1 MASQGRP
8 TERRSFRVAIICA
21 LPREADAVNLLFDQ
35 FWDEDGDPF
44 GRADGDTNTYITG
57 RIGGHNVVL
66 ALLPSMGTNSAA
78 AATASLRSSYTSL
91 KLAILVGIC
100 GGVPRIANI
109 DAYLGDVVVSN
120 AIVQYD
126 YGRQYPGH
134 FAVKKTVEDSL
145 GRANKDVRSLLT
157 VFETQLMSERL
168 QTEASK
174 HLKNLQ
180 EVAEKKRHRA
190 NYRYPGM
197 KEDKL
202 YSPEYTH
209 RHQKDCSVCA
219 GDPEAFCE
227 LASKASCIETGCD
240 PATLVTRERSEDLGE
255 SGQFRPKIFIG
266 RIGSG
271 NTVVKSGQ
279 DRDRIAA
286 AHNLIAFEMEGA
298 GAWDEVPCIVVK
310 GICDYADSHKN
321 KAWQD
326 FAAATAAAVAKAIL
340 RRYVAHDGDQSST
353 QTGKVHEPC
362 YYIPFARNIRFT
374 GRTTAL
380 KKLEDFFF
388 GQEKTQKMALV
399 GLGGIGKTQIAL
411 QFAYQV
417 KEKRPEYSIFWLPV
431 LSDEG
436 AGRAYAE
443 IAKKLGLQKRSEDDD
458 AEGLVSQHLSSAE
471 AGKWLLILDNADDQ
485 ELILGSIDKPGL
497 EGNLPQSQNGMTLL
511 TTRSRQVAGEF
522 AQNDVIDVEQID
534 RKEAMSLLGNSLAQ
548 KQLLHDEAVVI
559 DLLTYLTFLPL
570 AITQAAAFLNQT
582 RAPLR
587 TYLSLL
593 QNAEN
598 DTRIL
603 EREFRD
609 NTRYRG
615 SQNAVGTTWIVSFC
629 QIQKSDQLAVKLLSF
644 MSCIEPK
651 AIPQSIL
658 PDDAEPYDLEL
669 AIGTLCGYS
678 FLARREESNMFDM
691 HSLVHTAM
699 RGWLKKQDRESQ
711 VSNDAICHLAAIF
724 PTHDDAHYGLRR
736 EYLPHAMR
744 LLSRNSRNKVDE
756 TYDLFEK
763 VGDSLMTDRRFR
775 EAVKCFEAV
784 CWWKQGHLFEKDHFR
799 LTSEHALARAYLDDR
814 RIKDAIE
821 IFEHVVAIKDAI
833 EIFEHVVAVRKE
845 TLDEKDHFRL
855 TSEHALASA
864 YLDDRRI
871 KDAIEIFEHVV
882 TVQKETLDEKDHF
895 RLTSEH
901 ELARAYLDD
910 RRIEEAIEIFEHV
923 VAVRKETLDEK
934 DHERLA
940 SEHVLASAYLN
951 DRRIKDVI
959 EIFEHIVT
967 VQKETLD
974 EKDHFRLTS
983 EHALARAYL
992 DDRRIKDAIEI
1003 FEHVVAVRKETLDE
1017 KDHFRLTSEHELARV
1032 YLDDRRI
1039 EEAIEIFEHVVAVRK
1054 ETLDEK
1060 DHERLT
1066 SEHELAR
1073 AYLDDRRIK
1082 DAIEIFEHVVVVR
1095 KETLDEKDHERLT
1108 SEHALASA
1116 YLNDRRIKDAI
1127 EIFEH
1132 VVTVQ
1137 KETLDEKDHFRLT
1150 SEHELARA
1158 YLDDRRIEEAI
1169 EIFEHVVAVRKET
1182 LDEKDHF
1189 RLTSEHALARAY
1201 LDDRR
1206 IKDAIQI
1213 FEHVVTVQKE
1223 TLDEKDH
1230 FRLTSEYALARAYL
1244 DDQRIEEAPYLP
1256 R

>member
-35 FWDEDGDPF
+35 FWDEEGDPF

-57 RIGGHNVVL
+57 RIGGHDVVL
-66 ALLPSMGTNSAA
+66 AN
-78 AATASLRSSYTSL
+78 YTGL

-100 GGVPRIANI
+100 GGVPLIANF
-109 DAYLGDVVVSN
+109 DAYLGDVVVSK

-134 FAVKKTVEDSL
+134 FAVKNTVEDSL
-145 GRANKDVRSLLT
+145 GRSNKDIRSLLT
-157 VFETQLMSERL
+157 VFETQLMRERL

-174 HLKNLQ
+174 YLKHLQ
-180 EVAEKKRHRA
+180 EVAKKKRRRA
-190 NYRYPGM
+190 NYRCPGM

-202 YSPEYTH
+202 YPPEYTH

-219 GDPEAFCE
+219 GDPEAF
-227 LASKASCIETGCD
+227 L
-240 PATLVTRERSEDLGE
+240 TRERSEDLG
-255 SGQFRPKIFIG
+255 GGGDFRPEIFIG

-340 RRYVAHDGDQSST
+340 RRYAAHDGDQSST
-353 QTGKVHEPC
+353 QKTGTPSPFHEVSWSNTCTDHYQANSHRMTGKAREPC

-374 GRTTAL
+374 GRTTVL
-380 KKLEDFFF
+380 NKLEDVFF
-388 GQEKTQKMALV
+388 GQEKTQRMALV

-411 QFAYQV
+411 HFAYQV
-417 KEKRPEYSIFWLPV
+417 KKKRPEYSIFWLPV

-436 AGRAYAE
+436 AERAYAE
-443 IAKKLGLQKRSEDDD
+443 IAKQLGLQKRSEDDD
-458 AEGLVSQHLSSAE
+458 AEGLVCQHLSSAE
-471 AGKWLLILDNADDQ
+471 AGKWLLIVDNADDQ

-497 EGNLPQSQNGMTLL
+497 EGYLPQSQNGMILL

-522 AQNDVIDVEQID
+522 AQNDVIDVEQMD
-534 RKEAMSLLGNSLAQ
+534 KKEAMSLLGNSLAQ
-548 KQLLHDEAVVI
+548 KQLLHDEAVAI

-570 AITQAAAFLNQT
+570 AITQAAAYLNQT

-598 DTRIL
+598 DTRVL

-629 QIQKSDQLAVKLLSF
+629 QIQKSDQLAIKLLSF

-658 PDDAEPYDLEL
+658 PDDAEPYDLEC
-669 AIGTLCGYS
+669 AIGTLCSYS
-678 FLARREESNMFDM
+678 FLARREESNVFDM

-699 RGWLKKQDRESQ
+699 RGWLKKQDQERQ
-711 VSNDAICHLAAIF
+711 VSNDAIRHLAARF
-724 PTHDDAHYGLRR
+724 PTQDDAHYDLRR

-756 TYDLFEK
+756 TYRLFEK
-763 VGDSLMTDRRFR
+763 VGNSFKTDRRFR
-775 EAVKCFEAV
+775 EAVKCFEEV
-784 CWWKQGHLFEKDHFR
+784 CWWKQGLLSETDGVR
-799 LTSEHALARAYLDDR
+799 LTSEHELASAYLEDR
-814 RIKDAIE
+814 RIKDAI
-821 IFEHVVAIKDAI
+821 K
-833 EIFEHVVAVRKE
+833 IFEHVVAVRKE
-845 TLDEKDHFRL
+845 TLDEKDYSRLASEHELASAYLEDRRIKDAIKIFEHIVAVWKETLDEKDHSRL

-871 KDAIEIFEHVV
+871 KDAIKIFEYVIVV
-882 TVQKETLDEKDHF
+882 RKETRDEKDH
-895 RLTSEH
+895 
-901 ELARAYLDD
+901 Y
-910 RRIEEAIEIFEHV
+910 
-923 VAVRKETLDEK
+923 
-934 DHERLA
+934 
-940 SEHVLASAYLN
+940 
-951 DRRIKDVI
+951 
-959 EIFEHIVT
+959 
-967 VQKETLD
+967 
-974 EKDHFRLTS
+974 RLTS
-983 EHALARAYL
+983 EHALASAYL
-992 DDRRIKDAIEI
+992 DDRRIKDAI
-1003 FEHVVAVRKETLDE
+1003 K
-1017 KDHFRLTSEHELARV
+1017 
-1032 YLDDRRI
+1032 
-1039 EEAIEIFEHVVAVRK
+1039 
-1054 ETLDEK
+1054 
-1060 DHERLT
+1060 
-1066 SEHELAR
+1066 
-1073 AYLDDRRIK
+1073 
-1082 DAIEIFEHVVVVR
+1082 IFEHVVVVR
-1095 KETLDEKDHERLT
+1095 KETLDEKDHYRLTSEHELARAYLEDRRIKDTIKIFEHVIAVKKETLDKKDHSRLISEHELASAYLEDRRIKDAIKIFEHVVAVWKETLDEKDHSRLASEHELASAYLEDRRIKDAIKIFEHIVAVKKETLDEKDHSRLT

-1116 YLNDRRIKDAI
+1116 YLDDRRIKDAI
-1127 EIFEH
+1127 KIFEH
-1132 VVTVQ
+1132 VIV
-1137 KETLDEKDHFRLT
+1137 
-1150 SEHELARA
+1150 
-1158 YLDDRRIEEAI
+1158 
-1169 EIFEHVVAVRKET
+1169 VRKET
-1182 LDEKDHF
+1182 LDEKDHSRLASEHELASAYLEDRRIKDAIKIF
-1189 RLTSEHALARAY
+1189 EHIVAVEKETLDEKDHSRLTSEHALASAY

-1206 IKDAIQI
+1206 IKDAIKML
-1213 FEHVVTVQKE
+1213 EHVVAIEAEILAENDSSRQLSVDLLQYCFK
-1223 TLDEKDH
+1223 
-1230 FRLTSEYALARAYL
+1230 RL
-1244 DDQRIEEAPYLP
+1244 EEACDDNDV
-1256 R
+1256 

>member
-35 FWDEDGDPF
+35 FWDEEGDPF

-57 RIGGHNVVL
+57 RLGGHDVVL
-66 ALLPSMGTNSAA
+66 AVLPSMGTNSAA
-78 AATASLRSSYTSL
+78 AATASLRSSYTGL
-91 KLAILVGIC
+91 KLALLVGIC
-100 GGVPRIANI
+100 GGVPRIANF
-109 DAYLGDVVVSN
+109 DAYLGDVVVSK

-134 FAVKKTVEDSL
+134 FAVKNTIEDSL
-145 GRANKDVRSLLT
+145 GRANKDIRSLLT

-168 QTEASK
+168 QIEASK
-174 HLKNLQ
+174 HLKHLQ
-180 EVAEKKRHRA
+180 EVAKKKRRRA
-190 NYRYPGM
+190 NYRCPGM

-202 YSPEYTH
+202 YPPEYTH
-209 RHQKDCSVCA
+209 RHQKDCSVCS

-240 PATLVTRERSEDLGE
+240 PATLVTRERSEDPSE
-255 SGQFRPKIFIG
+255 SGDFRPEIFIG

-271 NTVVKSGQ
+271 NTVMKSGQ

-353 QTGKVHEPC
+353 QTGKFREPC

-374 GRTTAL
+374 GRTVAL
-380 KKLEDFFF
+380 NKLEDVSF
-388 GQEKTQKMALV
+388 GQEKTQRIALV

-411 QFAYQV
+411 HFAYQV

-436 AGRAYAE
+436 AERAYAE
-443 IAKKLGLQKRSEDDD
+443 IAKKLGLQKKSEDDD
-458 AEGLVSQHLSSAE
+458 AEGLVCQHLSSAE
-471 AGKWLLILDNADDQ
+471 AGKWLLIVDNADDQ

-497 EGNLPQSQNGMTLL
+497 EGYLPQSQNGMILL

-522 AQNDVIDVEQID
+522 AQNDVIDVEQMD
-534 RKEAMSLLGNSLAQ
+534 KKEAMSLLRNSLAQ
-548 KQLLHDEAVVI
+548 KQLLHDEAVAI

-598 DTRIL
+598 DIRVL

-658 PDDAEPYDLEL
+658 PDDAEPYDMEL
-669 AIGTLCGYS
+669 AIGTLCSYS
-678 FLARREESNMFDM
+678 FLARREESNVFDM

-699 RGWLKKQDRESQ
+699 RGWLKKQDQERQ
-711 VSNDAICHLAAIF
+711 VSNDAIRHLAARF
-724 PTHDDAHYGLRR
+724 PTQDDAHYNLRR

-744 LLSRNSRNKVDE
+744 LLSRNSRNQIDE
-756 TYDLFEK
+756 IYHLSEK
-763 VGDSLMTDRRFR
+763 VGDSFMTDRRFR
-775 EAVKCFEAV
+775 EAVKCFEEV
-784 CWWKQGHLFEKDHFR
+784 CWWKQGLLSETDSVRLASEHELARAYLNDRQIRDAIEMFEHVVAVRKEILDEKDHSR
-799 LTSEHALARAYLDDR
+799 LASEHELARAYLDDRQIRDAIEMFEHVVVVQKETLDEKDHSRLISEHALASAYLDDRRIRDAIEMFEHVVAVQKETLDEKDHSRLASEHELARAYLDDR
-814 RIKDAIE
+814 RIKDAI
-821 IFEHVVAIKDAI
+821 K
-833 EIFEHVVAVRKE
+833 IFEHVVAVWKE
-845 TLDEKDHFRL
+845 TLDEKDY
-855 TSEHALASA
+855 S
-864 YLDDRRI
+864 
-871 KDAIEIFEHVV
+871 
-882 TVQKETLDEKDHF
+882 
-895 RLTSEH
+895 
-901 ELARAYLDD
+901 
-910 RRIEEAIEIFEHV
+910 
-923 VAVRKETLDEK
+923 
-934 DHERLA
+934 
-940 SEHVLASAYLN
+940 
-951 DRRIKDVI
+951 
-959 EIFEHIVT
+959 
-967 VQKETLD
+967 
-974 EKDHFRLTS
+974 
-983 EHALARAYL
+983 
-992 DDRRIKDAIEI
+992 
-1003 FEHVVAVRKETLDE
+1003 
-1017 KDHFRLTSEHELARV
+1017 
-1032 YLDDRRI
+1032 
-1039 EEAIEIFEHVVAVRK
+1039 
-1054 ETLDEK
+1054 
-1060 DHERLT
+1060 RLT

-1082 DAIEIFEHVVVVR
+1082 DAIEIFEHVI
-1095 KETLDEKDHERLT
+1095 
-1108 SEHALASA
+1108 A
-1116 YLNDRRIKDAI
+1116 
-1127 EIFEH
+1127 
-1132 VVTVQ
+1132 VQ
-1137 KETLDEKDHFRLT
+1137 KETLDEKDYSRLT

-1158 YLDDRRIEEAI
+1158 YLDDRRIKDAI
-1169 EIFEHVVAVRKET
+1169 KMLEHVVAIEAEILAKNDSSRQLSVDLLQYCFK
-1182 LDEKDHF
+1182 
-1189 RLTSEHALARAY
+1189 RLEVAC
-1201 LDDRR
+1201 DDNN
-1206 IKDAIQI
+1206 I
-1213 FEHVVTVQKE
+1213 
-1223 TLDEKDH
+1223 
-1230 FRLTSEYALARAYL
+1230 
-1244 DDQRIEEAPYLP
+1244 
-1256 R
+1256 